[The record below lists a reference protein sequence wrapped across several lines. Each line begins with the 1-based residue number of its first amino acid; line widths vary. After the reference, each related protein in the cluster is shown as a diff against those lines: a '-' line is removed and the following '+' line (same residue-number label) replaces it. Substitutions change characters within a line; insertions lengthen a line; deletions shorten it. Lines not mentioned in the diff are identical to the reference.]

1 MENYLLNDGNLIPKL
16 GFGTWQSK
24 NGEEAYQ
31 AVKTALKVGYRHIDT
46 AAIYGNEESVG
57 QAIRDSGIDRKE
69 IFVTTKLWNN
79 VGNYQEAREAI
90 DTSLEKLGLDF
101 VDLYLIHW
109 PNPLA
114 FRENWEERNRSIWKA
129 MEEAVAAGKI
139 RSIGVSNFLPNH
151 LEALLKT
158 ARIKPSVNQIR
169 LSPGIYQKE
178 VVDFCNQNDILI
190 EAWSPFGQGDVF
202 NHPFLKELAEKYQTS
217 VAKFVLTWS
226 LQQGFLPLPKSVTPK
241 RIESNFDAFGVT
253 ISDEDMDKLT
263 NLKIESSAPNPDQVD
278 F

>member
-79 VGNYQEAREAI
+79 VGNYQEAWEAI

-139 RSIGVSNFLPNH
+139 RSIGVSNFLPHH

-202 NHPFLKELAEKYQTS
+202 HHPFLKELAEKYQTS
-217 VAKFVLTWS
+217 VAK
-226 LQQGFLPLPKSVTPK
+226 
-241 RIESNFDAFGVT
+241 
-253 ISDEDMDKLT
+253 
-263 NLKIESSAPNPDQVD
+263 
-278 F
+278 

>member
-114 FRENWEERNRSIWKA
+114 FRENWEERIVRFGKQWK
-129 MEEAVAAGKI
+129 
-139 RSIGVSNFLPNH
+139 R
-151 LEALLKT
+151 
-158 ARIKPSVNQIR
+158 Q
-169 LSPGIYQKE
+169 
-178 VVDFCNQNDILI
+178 
-190 EAWSPFGQGDVF
+190 
-202 NHPFLKELAEKYQTS
+202 
-217 VAKFVLTWS
+217 
-226 LQQGFLPLPKSVTPK
+226 
-241 RIESNFDAFGVT
+241 
-253 ISDEDMDKLT
+253 
-263 NLKIESSAPNPDQVD
+263 
-278 F
+278 